1 MQSAPVP
8 AKHLGRSSP
17 ILQASCTPTALLK
30 RISNGEVIEQLQ
42 CLGGDRLAPTPVLQV
57 GDATEE
63 DNKDG
68 SEGFA
73 RPPLCCAAD
82 SSRQKSPNIISST
95 LHRNHR
101 HHKPQNIGIKS
112 LYLHLV
118 D

>member
-1 MQSAPVP
+1 MQSAPE
-8 AKHLGRSSP
+8 HLGCSSLM
-17 ILQASCTPTALLK
+17 LQASCTPRALPK

-57 GDATEE
+57 GDAMEE
-63 DNKDG
+63 DNKEG

-73 RPPLCCAAD
+73 RLPLFAV
-82 SSRQKSPNIISST
+82 RRILPGKKSPNISSST